1 MKQKQ
6 IHTILMVKN
15 IEVSKR
21 FYADVLKL
29 DILQDWGAMV
39 IFEDNLSLHQADQL
53 QPFDIT
59 GKIVQAGAQGRSN
72 VVIYIQ
78 SDNLD
83 ECFESLKAAG
93 VPIEHGIIQLPWER
107 VFRAY
112 DPDGYVL
119 EIGEPH

>member
-1 MKQKQ
+1 MIQRQ
-6 IHTILMVKN
+6 MNTILMVKN
-15 IEVSKR
+15 IQDSKR

-29 DILQDWGAMV
+29 DIVHDWGAMLV
-39 IFEDNLSLHQADQL
+39 FKENLSLHQADQL
-53 QPFDIT
+53 QPFEMT
-59 GKIVQAGAQGRSN
+59 GRFVQAGAQGRSN
-72 VVIYIQ
+72 VVIYIE

-83 ECFESLKAAG
+83 ECFESMKSAG
-93 VPIEHGIIQLPWER
+93 VPIEHEIIQLPWER